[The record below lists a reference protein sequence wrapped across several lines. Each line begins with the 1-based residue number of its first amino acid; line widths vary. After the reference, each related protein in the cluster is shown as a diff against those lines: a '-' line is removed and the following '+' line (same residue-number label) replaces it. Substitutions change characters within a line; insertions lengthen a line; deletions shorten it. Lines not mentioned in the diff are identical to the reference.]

1 MLWILSIITFIA
13 LVTIFI
19 GKDSWLNREFEI
31 YKLVSKYPYLV
42 RDFIKDSYSTFQ
54 I

>member
-1 MLWILSIITFIA
+1 MLWLIVFISFMCIVSIF
-13 LVTIFI
+13 L

-42 RDFIKDSYSTFQ
+42 REFIKDSYKTFK
-54 I
+54 